1 MIGNAFESWFITIN
15 LTVRKKLI
23 SNKKVKCFTDCY
35 LVQELIEDFL
45 RYSNDLKFKSK
56 FNSKSN
62 FFNPQMS
69 VLQFTSSEM
78 VFDLLNYHADQGSA
92 SGTGSCIPRSRFQK
106 SGTETRTHNKTVS
119 RGLKIFQGTVAA
131 PCRPLTK
138 TDLSYNRACLKRKN
152 QIYKFV

>member
-1 MIGNAFESWFITIN
+1 MIGNALESWFITIN

-45 RYSNDLKFKSK
+45 RYSNDLKFESK
-56 FNSKSN
+56 FNSKSKFCN
-62 FFNPQMS
+62 LLRVRWF
-69 VLQFTSSEM
+69 
-78 VFDLLNYHADQGSA
+78 FDLLNYHADQGSA

-138 TDLSYNRACLKRKN
+138 TDLSYNRACLKRK
-152 QIYKFV
+152 KSDL